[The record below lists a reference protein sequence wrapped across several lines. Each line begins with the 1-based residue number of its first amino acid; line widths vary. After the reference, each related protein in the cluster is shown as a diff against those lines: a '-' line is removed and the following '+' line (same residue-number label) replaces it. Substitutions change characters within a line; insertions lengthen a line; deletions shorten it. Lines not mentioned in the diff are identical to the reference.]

1 LDSVIHLEDYLKI
14 LEKQGFKE
22 VLKVPFVG
30 RRWENLQWKAQ
41 DDLYL
46 VYWRSPVIV
55 AFDTFSMKLVNG
67 GCVWY
72 NWKPYQKDPKFCI
85 EMSYWLNDVLIGC
98 HDCRVDFVRTLDMMG
113 ENGMFINPWINHNL
127 WLVNYV
133 ERYQGK
139 DEEITINRFN
149 QLPQEVKECV
159 ANGICKKKEI
169 QSKEVSTNAPDC
181 ENTS

>member
-55 AFDTFSMKLVNG
+55 AFDTFSMKCG
-67 GCVWY
+67 QW
-72 NWKPYQKDPKFCI
+72 
-85 EMSYWLNDVLIGC
+85 WLCMVQLEAISKRSQVLY
-98 HDCRVDFVRTLDMMG
+98 RNEL
-113 ENGMFINPWINHNL
+113 L
-127 WLVNYV
+127 A
-133 ERYQGK
+133 Q
-139 DEEITINRFN
+139 
-149 QLPQEVKECV
+149 
-159 ANGICKKKEI
+159 
-169 QSKEVSTNAPDC
+169 
-181 ENTS
+181 